1 MSTLAH
7 FLTAADSVVPVLAA
21 KGPQTL
27 SDVIANLRDW
37 VMGIAAALATLFLT
51 FGGLRYLLAAGDAG
65 EVDKAKRALKY
76 AAIGFGI
83 VVLAPIIEKALEQI
97 VGTPR

>member
-1 MSTLAH
+1 MSMLAH
-7 FLTAADSVVPVLAA
+7 FLAETSSVFPVLAA
-21 KGPQTL
+21 KTPKTL
-27 SDVIANLRDW
+27 GEVIGNLRDW
-37 VMGIAAALATLFLT
+37 VMGMAGALATLFLT

-83 VVLAPIIEKALEQI
+83 VVLAPIITTALEQI
-97 VGTPR
+97 VGKPK